1 MTGNRKAA
9 ETDWESPTS
18 DSCRCAEDKS
28 VPRTCKSPPRIFC
41 FNEPGPAF
49 PTYAKKCQS
58 WREHHCA
65 ERIEPA
71 GGTAGC
77 CESMC
82 RRHAPKQRKGP
93 PKRSSSI
100 FIYPRDARSFHRIP
114 SAYFQRLLSSEQ
126 YGCRDDWP
134 WSFALAVREAFVKLF
149 QHFQRLLS
157 LMFLSCPSGRL
168 QNNTENQK
176 KEIHIPDA

>member
-18 DSCRCAEDKS
+18 DSCRCVEDKS

-82 RRHAPKQRKGP
+82 RRHYRSKEKDRRSGP
-93 PKRSSSI
+93 HL
-100 FIYPRDARSFHRIP
+100 FSFT
-114 SAYFQRLLSSEQ
+114 
-126 YGCRDDWP
+126 
-134 WSFALAVREAFVKLF
+134 LAMREAFIEFL

-168 QNNTENQK
+168 QDNTENEK
-176 KEIHIPDA
+176 KEIRISDAQ

>member
-1 MTGNRKAA
+1 MTGNRKAE

-41 FNEPGPAF
+41 FNESDPAV

-58 WREHHCA
+58 WREYHCA
-65 ERIEPA
+65 ERKEPA

-82 RRHAPKQRKGP
+82 RRHYQSKEKDRRSGP
-93 PKRSSSI
+93 HLFSFTLAMREA
-100 FIYPRDARSFHRIP
+100 FIEFLQH
-114 SAYFQRLLSSEQ
+114 FQRLLSSEQ
-126 YGCRDDWP
+126 YRCRDDWP

-168 QNNTENQK
+168 QDNTENEK
-176 KEIHIPDA
+176 KEIRISDAQ